1 MPAALTI
8 QLNGQP
14 RTFADLNPPVELT
27 RLIAAL
33 GLKPDRIAIERNG
46 EIVYRTAWD
55 QTPIVDGDR
64 LEIVHFVG
72 GGLDPTLTNPRD

>member
-1 MPAALTI
+1 MSAALTI

-14 RTFADLNPPVELT
+14 RTVADLTSPAQLT
-27 RLIAAL
+27 RLIETL

-55 QTPIVDGDR
+55 QTQIADGDR
-64 LEIVHFVG
+64 LEIVQFVG
-72 GGLDPTLTNPRD
+72 GGAGRATANP